1 LQHHDV
7 TAERRRAREEV
18 AAASSSSRSPQA
30 SEAQRQCA
38 AASSSSSRSPQASE
52 AQRRCAAARRILVIG
67 IGGGGDV
74 AGALAFAEAA
84 RALGTDA
91 VVGGLTWERRPVD
104 PLPGPRRLDEL
115 AHAQPLHEA
124 VALATPETTG
134 PGGFRFCEADM
145 AAFLGEPV
153 VLLDPNP
160 GPAAIAAGLDAA
172 AAHLACDMVV
182 LLDVGG
188 DVLAHG
194 HEPGLASPLADA
206 TVLSAAPAMT
216 TPTLAAIFGIGCD
229 GELTP
234 AEVLERLDEVR
245 AAGGDLGD
253 LPLPASGLDRVE
265 AALEHVTTE
274 ASAMAVRCARGETGR
289 VAIRDGR
296 RTVPLTPDGGRL
308 VCFEPAIAIRS
319 AARLALAVA
328 PARSL
333 EHAQQILAARG
344 VRTELDY
351 EREAAAPAP

>member
-1 LQHHDV
+1 V
-7 TAERRRAREEV
+7 NGKRRRAEEEV
-18 AAASSSSRSPQA
+18 AAAS
-30 SEAQRQCA
+30 
-38 AASSSSSRSPQASE
+38 
-52 AQRRCAAARRILVIG
+52 RILVVG

-84 RALGTDA
+84 RAAGTDA
-91 VVGGLTWERRPVD
+91 VVGGLTWERRPID
-104 PLPGPRRLDEL
+104 PLPGPRRLDEVSG
-115 AHAQPLHEA
+115 AQPLHEA
-124 VALATPETTG
+124 VALATPDTTG

-172 AAHLACDMVV
+172 AAHFGCDLVV

-206 TVLSAAPAMT
+206 TVLSAALAMT
-216 TPTLAAIFGIGCD
+216 TPSLGAVFGIGCD

-234 AEVLERLDEVR
+234 DEVLDRLDEVR
-245 AAGGDLGD
+245 AAGGELGD
-253 LPLPASGLDRVE
+253 VPLPSAALDRVE
-265 AALEHVTTE
+265 AALAHVTTE

-296 RTVPLTPDGGRL
+296 RFVPLTADGGRL
-308 VCFEPAIAIRS
+308 VCFDPGVAIAS
-319 AARLALAVA
+319 AARLAKAVA
-328 PARSL
+328 PATDL
-333 EHAQQILAARG
+333 EDAQRILTALG

-351 EREAAAPAP
+351 EREAAGAPRP

>member
-1 LQHHDV
+1 LQQPDV
-7 TAERRRAREEV
+7 TAERRRARDQI
-18 AAASSSSRSPQA
+18 AAAS
-30 SEAQRQCA
+30 
-38 AASSSSSRSPQASE
+38 
-52 AQRRCAAARRILVIG
+52 RILVVG

-74 AGALAFAEAA
+74 AGALAVAEAA
-84 RALGTDA
+84 RALGTGA

-104 PLPGPRRLDEL
+104 PLPGPRRLDEI
-115 AHAQPLHEA
+115 AGAQPLHEA
-124 VALATPETTG
+124 VALATPDTTG

-160 GPAAIAAGLDAA
+160 GPAAIASGLDAA
-172 AAHLACDMVV
+172 AGHLRCDLVV

-194 HEPGLASPLADA
+194 DEPGLASPLADA
-206 TVLSAAPAMT
+206 TVLAAAPAMA
-216 TPTLAAIFGIGCD
+216 TPTLGAIFGIGCD

-234 AEVLERLDEVR
+234 AEVLERLAEVA

-253 LPLPASGLDRVE
+253 LPLPPAALDRVE
-265 AALEHVTTE
+265 AALAHVTTE

-296 RTVPLTPDGGRL
+296 RTVPLTADGGRI
-308 VCFEPAIAIRS
+308 VCFDPATAIRS
-319 AARLALAVA
+319 AARLALAVDGA
-328 PARSL
+328 PSL
-333 EHAQQILAARG
+333 EGAQQILTALG

-351 EREAAAPAP
+351 EREAAAQTSP

>member
-1 LQHHDV
+1 LQHPDV
-7 TAERRRAREEV
+7 TAERRRAKEEV

-30 SEAQRQCA
+30 SEAQRRCA
-38 AASSSSSRSPQASE
+38 AASSSSRSPQASE
-52 AQRRCAAARRILVIG
+52 AQRRCAAASRILVIG

-104 PLPGPRRLDEL
+104 PLPGPRRLDEIDG
-115 AHAQPLHEA
+115 AQPLHEA

-172 AAHLACDMVV
+172 AAHLGCDMVV

-194 HEPGLASPLADA
+194 DEPGLASPLADA

-216 TPTLAAIFGIGCD
+216 TPTLGAVFGIGCD

-234 AEVLERLDEVR
+234 AEVLERLDELG

-253 LPLPASGLDRVE
+253 LPLPPSALDRVE
-265 AALEHVTTE
+265 ASLEHVTTE

-289 VAIRDGR
+289 APIRNGR
-296 RTVPLTPDGGRL
+296 RTVPLTADGGRI
-308 VCFEPAIAIRS
+308 VCFDPRIAIAS
-319 AARLALAVA
+319 AARLARAVA
-328 PARSL
+328 PATSL
-333 EHAQQILAARG
+333 EDAQQILTALG

-351 EREAAAPAP
+351 ERDAAAG